1 MYDSYLSQEV
11 SIRYTRDPDFAPP
24 EMEIK
29 LAKDEIDELQIESRI
44 KIPITGLDIWFS
56 SIEMN
61 IAFKEEL
68 LASDKDMEDAKH
80 LRIVYTDNISEEK
93 VREIKDKI
101 RRIRMHEKGA

>member
-1 MYDSYLSQEV
+1 
-11 SIRYTRDPDFAPP
+11 
-24 EMEIK
+24 MEIK